1 MFLEAQNKKHLKWL
15 GLKNAIFAFE
25 DISWESQRELFS
37 LYVSYLVPVASGYSI
52 ENMYNAD
59 KYSKTATA
67 EELTENI
74 TGDKYA
80 YHSYNPP
87 SNNY

>member
-1 MFLEAQNKKHLKWL
+1 MFLEAQNKEHLKWL
-15 GLKNAIFAFE
+15 GLKNAVFAFE
-25 DISWESQRELFS
+25 DISWESQRELFD
-37 LYVSYLVPVASGYSI
+37 LYVSYLVPVASGYWT

-59 KYSKTATA
+59 KYSKIATA

-74 TGDKYA
+74 TGGKYA

-87 SNNY
+87 SDNH